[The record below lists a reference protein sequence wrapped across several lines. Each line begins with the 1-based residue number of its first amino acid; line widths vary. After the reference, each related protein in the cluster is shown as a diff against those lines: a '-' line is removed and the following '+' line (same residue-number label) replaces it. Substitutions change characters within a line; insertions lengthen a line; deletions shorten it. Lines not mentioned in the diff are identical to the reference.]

1 MGAGLT
7 GTSPLHCLTAA
18 FSIHPASQLLFPTTA
33 GFLFSPELG
42 ASNTNVD
49 FSLGHLQEHM
59 GGKLDC

>member
-1 MGAGLT
+1 MGSWT
-7 GTSPLHCLTAA
+7 DRHPSCLTPA
-18 FSIHPASQLLFPTTA
+18 FSTHTAPPQLLFPTTA

-42 ASNTNVD
+42 ASDTNVG